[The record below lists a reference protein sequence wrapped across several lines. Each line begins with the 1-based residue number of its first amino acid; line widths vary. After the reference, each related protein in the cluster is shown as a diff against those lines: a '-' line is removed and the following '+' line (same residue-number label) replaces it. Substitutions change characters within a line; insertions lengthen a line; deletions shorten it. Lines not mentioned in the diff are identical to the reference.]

1 MTTPERLAFGA
12 TVKALRKRRG
22 WTQMQL
28 AERAGLHR
36 NAVALVELALREPSL
51 SIITRIATA
60 LGVAPG
66 RLFKPTAAGRPKKR
80 KQ

>member
-12 TVKALRKRRG
+12 TVKELRKHRN
-22 WTQMQL
+22 WTQAQL

-36 NAVALVELALREPSL
+36 SAVALLEVGLREPSL

-60 LGVAPG
+60 LGVSPG
-66 RLFKPTAAGRPKKR
+66 RLFKRMAEGRQKKR